1 MISDKLNKN
10 ETHVMDAVLNLSD
23 GKSNFLVS
31 PYDLLANLPPK
42 LKFDEEKLERTLKD
56 LEMDGYFELTA
67 SDRKGE
73 KVYVVTL
80 RNEGLN
86 YRRADKQRARGVYF
100 KWGVAAVGA
109 VIAALIG
116 VLIKLLVK

>member
-10 ETHVMDAVLNLSD
+10 ETRVMDAVLRLSD
-23 GKSNFLVS
+23 GKGKFLAA
-31 PYDLLANLPPK
+31 PYALLAVLPAK
-42 LKFDEEKLERTLKD
+42 AKFDEEKLEKVLKD
-56 LEMDGYFELTA
+56 LEMDGYFELIA

-86 YRRADKQRARGVYF
+86 YKRADYQRKRAVYF
-100 KWGVAAVGA
+100 KWGVAAIGA

-116 VLIKLLVK
+116 ILIKALV

>member
-10 ETHVMDAVLNLSD
+10 ETQVMNAVLTLSD

-31 PYDLLANLPPK
+31 PYDLLAVLPAK
-42 LKFDEEKLERTLKD
+42 AKFDEEKLERTLKD
-56 LEMDGYFELTA
+56 LEMDGYFELIS

-80 RNEGLN
+80 RNEGIN